1 MNRNIF
7 RGVSI
12 TGLTI
17 FYLYLCGGLY
27 LGAYWMFLRVD
38 PTPLISIVDIPK
50 SFLKPFINSIGIVCG
65 AVFIFFYTYKVFAY
79 DSVLIKFSR
88 WVVRNEFKIH
98 RGVNMGVYFLVPIL
112 SALMFYFFPRNSF
125 MVLVSGTA
133 LILLLS
139 FRLFLSQKI
148 KNFISENGI
157 NNVFFGI
164 IVFTPIVSFI
174 TGLWESS
181 RVHRN
186 ASITIVKSV
195 IQANNVNTLKDHS
208 SQSMKLLGFLGD
220 KLIISSLDNKRIIY
234 INQDI
239 IERVELGEYSNEGE

>member
-1 MNRNIF
+1 
-7 RGVSI
+7 
-12 TGLTI
+12 
-17 FYLYLCGGLY
+17 
-27 LGAYWMFLRVD
+27 MFLRVD
-38 PTPLISIVDIPK
+38 PTAIISIVDIPK

-65 AVFIFFYTYKVFAY
+65 AVFLFFYTYKVFINEII
-79 DSVLIKFSR
+79 LIRFSK
-88 WVVRNEFKIH
+88 WLIRNEFKIH
-98 RGVNMGVYFLVPIL
+98 RIVNMGVYFLAPAL
-112 SALMFYFFPRNSF
+112 STLMFYFFQISSF
-125 MVLVSGTA
+125 MVLISGTS

-139 FRLFLSQKI
+139 FRLFLSKKI

-181 RVHRN
+181 RVYRN

-195 IQANNVNTLKDHS
+195 TQANNVNTLKDHS

-239 IERVELGEYSNEGE
+239 IERVELGKYSNEGE